1 MNVKDVFSKIAY
13 HGKGFFGSIFMLRD
27 YKDFKDADNNM
38 FQSSEV
44 GSVCDNNVSV
54 YTTTVKTQDGPVSAT
69 YDAVVLSV
77 FDGCDDD
84 VEVLLSKQDC
94 IDLMAYLSA
103 ATFALRD

>member
-1 MNVKDVFSKIAY
+1 MSGKEVFSKIADC
-13 HGKGFFGSIFMLRD
+13 GDKFFSSIRMLRD
-27 YKDFKDADNNM
+27 SKDYKDVNNNM

-44 GSVCDNNVSV
+44 GSVCNNNVSV

-77 FDGCDDD
+77 FDDD

>member
-1 MNVKDVFSKIAY
+1 MAGKEVFPKIADY
-13 HGKGFFGSIFMLRD
+13 GDKFFSSIRMLRD
-27 YKDFKDADNNM
+27 NKDYKDVNNNL

-44 GSVCDNNVSV
+44 GSVCNNNVSV

-103 ATFALRD
+103 ATFALMD